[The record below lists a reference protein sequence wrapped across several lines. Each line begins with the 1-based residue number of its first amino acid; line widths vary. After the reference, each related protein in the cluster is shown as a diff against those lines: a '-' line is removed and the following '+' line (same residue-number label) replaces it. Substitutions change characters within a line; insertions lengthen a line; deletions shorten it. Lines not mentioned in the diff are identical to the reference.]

1 VCALKASLQH
11 AEAERCIA
19 SAVRN
24 IDALSKNVTPN
35 HHKNITL
42 VCISDDSD
50 SHCCHLLCVAN
61 LLSSHTEL
69 IGVRENVQHVSSWRA
84 RVDSQHQCNAIQSHA
99 AINISVV
106 AKLCDEKFNG
116 GSVAVAMLYA

>member
-1 VCALKASLQH
+1 MSALKLSLQH

-24 IDALSKNVTPN
+24 IDAMSKNFPS
-35 HHKNITL
+35 NISL

-84 RVDSQHQCNAIQSHA
+84 RVDSQHQCNPIHSHA

-106 AKLCDEKFNG
+106 AKLCDEKFTG